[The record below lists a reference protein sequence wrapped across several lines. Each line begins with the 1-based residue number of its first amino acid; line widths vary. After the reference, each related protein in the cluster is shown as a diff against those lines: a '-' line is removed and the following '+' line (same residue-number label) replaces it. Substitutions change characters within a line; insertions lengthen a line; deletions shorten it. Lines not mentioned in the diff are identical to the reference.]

1 MPLEKRNPK
10 GSDCRAN
17 FALGWLRSGR
27 KFAGVQPLRPSA
39 KAGIVAGGF
48 AAALVVAWV
57 AVDIRQRLTQG
68 PEAQASAGMYAF
80 GDLMMGV
87 AVFGL
92 LSLLP
97 LALGL
102 YWLRSHA
109 PFWSAFARG
118 AVLFALTGP
127 LALVVSG
134 WLSQSA
140 GNWVFLAHAR
150 IGLMPL
156 TTLALLTCGLVAPQ
170 PKPRWILIGAALLEG
185 GIFAG
190 VVLVHFVLPGLS
202 R

>member
-1 MPLEKRNPK
+1 
-10 GSDCRAN
+10 
-17 FALGWLRSGR
+17 
-27 KFAGVQPLRPSA
+27 VQPLRPLA

-48 AAALVVAWV
+48 AAALVVACV
-57 AVDIRQRLTQG
+57 AVYVRQIFTQG
-68 PEAQASAGMYAF
+68 PEAQASSGMSAF
-80 GDLMMGV
+80 GDVMLGV

-92 LSLLP
+92 LSLVP

-109 PFWSAFARG
+109 PFWSFLSWG

-127 LALVVSG
+127 LAVLVSG
-134 WLSQSA
+134 WLRQPA
-140 GNWVFLAHAR
+140 GNWAFLADVR

-156 TTLALLTCGLVAPQ
+156 TALALLTTGLVAPQ
-170 PKPRWILIGAALLEG
+170 PKPRWILIGAALLDG